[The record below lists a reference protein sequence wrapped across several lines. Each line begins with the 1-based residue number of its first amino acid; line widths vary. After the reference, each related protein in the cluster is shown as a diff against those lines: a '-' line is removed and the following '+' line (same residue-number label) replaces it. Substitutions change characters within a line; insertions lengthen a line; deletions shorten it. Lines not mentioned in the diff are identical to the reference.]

1 MSSEYVLES
10 DRDGGKREEE
20 TGESAGPARN
30 VGPAG
35 SRVPLHVTLQPWEQL

>member
-1 MSSEYVLES
+1 MSSEYAQEC
-10 DRDGGKREEE
+10 DGGGGKKEEE
-20 TGESAGPARN
+20 TGESAGPARD